1 MKRGYVCTLTPL
13 TPWMWNKLVKFEAG
27 VTKTQTY
34 ETWGYVFSRVCI
46 RCRVRE
52 TAEFLK
58 EILHLSDR
66 DSRLVCMRV
75 IQRTLLKTHRFLFH
89 LLDYSSWSLLHST
102 TVYEYAHY
110 NVDKVSR

>member
-1 MKRGYVCTLTPL
+1 MYAPL
-13 TPWMWNKLVKFEAG
+13 PLLPLGCGISWLNLRQALLKHRHTRLG
-27 VTKTQTY
+27 VTF
-34 ETWGYVFSRVCI
+34 FSRVCI

-75 IQRTLLKTHRFLFH
+75 IQRTLLKTDRFLFH